1 MGEMKQEKIQVIY
14 FFDKKNEARL
24 KIVTKL
30 TNKNKSNNIFHA
42 LI

>member
-1 MGEMKQEKIQVIY
+1 MGDMKQEKIKVLY

-24 KIVTKL
+24 IKVTTSK
-30 TNKNKSNNIFHA
+30 NNNKSNKNFHT